1 MGLHSRLPQQHLVKM
16 CIASV
21 MLLIGS
27 LALWLMWL
35 YTFSP
40 LALATASVVI
50 CYGLSWLG
58 YRIYHFWQ
66 QPQLDLIAFCQTKIE
81 GESNI
86 TLQFANKT
94 SLSQQLADA
103 ITSLSEQKQQPNTLN
118 HALWQ
123 QVFNLWSTPLAI
135 FDRQLDL
142 LFCNLAFKQQYKHPI
157 LAKQNAH
164 ALGFKDQ
171 KNQLSHPD
179 FQTPWHC
186 STLLHGEGEQQLW
199 IFTATNIAMPLE
211 QQRRQSQNDVIRILS
226 HEIRNSLTPIA
237 SMSDTLL
244 TAPNVPHIQQQEIL
258 ERIKKRSESLL
269 DFIHRYAMLSHLP
282 LANPKRINL
291 AHLCQQ
297 QAANLAIPLSYQG
310 EHFATVDPLLFE
322 QLVINLFKNAQQANN
337 NTQLSCQCYF
347 QDQAFILE
355 IADQGPGFANL
366 DNALNPLFTTKAD
379 GQGLG
384 LALCRDIMNL
394 HQGHIALSNHDTG
407 ARVTLSWPGATFQ

>member
-1 MGLHSRLPQQHLVKM
+1 MWPIKRLTQQRKVSAIITL
-16 CIASV
+16 V
-21 MLLIGS
+21 MLIIG
-27 LALWLMWL
+27 LQIVWVMKLHA
-35 YTFSP
+35 FSA
-40 LALATASVVI
+40 LALATASLVM

-66 QPQLDLIAFCQTKIE
+66 QPKLDLIAFCQTKIE

-86 TLQFANKT
+86 SLQFANKT
-94 SLSQQLADA
+94 SLNQQLADA

-123 QVFNLWSTPLAI
+123 QVFNLWSAPLVI
-135 FDRQLDL
+135 FDQQLDL
-142 LFCNLAFKQQYKHPI
+142 LFCNLAFKQHYKHPI
-157 LAKQNAH
+157 LLNQNAD
-164 ALGFKDQ
+164 ALGFNHQ
-171 KNQLSHPD
+171 QNQLSHPD

-199 IFTATNIAMPLE
+199 IFTATNISMPLE

-244 TAPNVPHIQQQEIL
+244 TAPDLPYAQQQEVL

-269 DFIHRYAMLSHLP
+269 DFIHSYAMLSHLP
-282 LANPKRINL
+282 DAKPIRINL
-291 AHLCQQ
+291 AKLCEQ

-310 EHFATVDPLLFE
+310 EHFATVDPMLFE
-322 QLVINLFKNAQQANN
+322 QLLINLFKNAQQANP
-337 NTQLSCQCYF
+337 NTQLSCHCYY
-347 QDQAFILE
+347 QDQQYILE

-366 DNALNPLFTTKAD
+366 NNALNPLFTTKVN

-384 LALCRDIMNL
+384 LTLCRDIMNL
-394 HQGHIALSNHDTG
+394 HQGNIVLSNHSTG
-407 ARVTLSWPGATFQ
+407 ALVTLSWP